1 MNFGQNLY
9 QWFLSKRTEL
19 GAYVDRGYRYLLRFQ
34 A

>member
-9 QWFLSKRTEL
+9 HLVFKQRTEPS
-19 GAYVDRGYRYLLRFQ
+19 AYGDCGYRYLLRFQ